1 MLLNS
6 LVINEYKVLKKDELV
21 GKIQLKQ
28 SLDRKH
34 VHAEAEC
41 TLSPFPPLAPH
52 RVINALQK
60 HWLAFRPLSC
70 P

>member
-6 LVINEYKVLKKDELV
+6 PAVNEYKVLKKDVLV

-34 VHAEAEC
+34 VCAAREH
-41 TLSPFPPLAPH
+41 PH
-52 RVINALQK
+52 PIPSAQT
-60 HWLAFRPLSC
+60 C
-70 P
+70 MG